1 MIMKTGTFAVAVGD
15 LGIELVDP
23 VVAFLGRTI
32 NRIVTIDEDQDG
44 DIEGMEILS
53 FAQKVGFDGFAIFQG
68 FRFKEFW
75 AQVKDVDAAERGK
88 LINRFAE
95 TFNIPNDQAEF
106 LLEDWLRHL
115 DATAHLVDRTRKVL
129 GRTKAEASQTT
140 KALPVKAK

>member
-1 MIMKTGTFAVAVGD
+1 MKTGTFAVTVGTGD

-32 NRIVTIDEDQDG
+32 NRIVTIDEDKDG

-75 AQVKDVDAAERGK
+75 AQVKDVDEAERGK
-88 LINRFAE
+88 LINKFAE
-95 TFNIPNDQAEF
+95 TFNIPNDEAEF
-106 LLEDWLRHL
+106 LVEDWLRHL
-115 DATAHLVDRTRKVL
+115 DTTAHLVNRTRKVF
-129 GRTKAEASQTT
+129 GRHNAQAVNNT
-140 KALPVKAK
+140 KALPAKTK